1 MDWHSP
7 SRSDTCD
14 AHIFSA
20 RSQEG
25 KKTWS
30 VDRVWYSRVSVE
42 GRTKEGGRDAEI
54 AGPDDVA
61 SKRNGSCPPTNT
73 VVRMLAPNS
82 LIDYRGS

>member
-25 KKTWS
+25 KKPG
-30 VDRVWYSRVSVE
+30 VWIECGTREYLLRE
-42 GRTKEGGRDAEI
+42 EPRRAEEMPRSLVQMTSL
-54 AGPDDVA
+54 A
-61 SKRNGSCPPTNT
+61 NGTA
-73 VVRMLAPNS
+73 VVHRQIL
-82 LIDYRGS
+82 